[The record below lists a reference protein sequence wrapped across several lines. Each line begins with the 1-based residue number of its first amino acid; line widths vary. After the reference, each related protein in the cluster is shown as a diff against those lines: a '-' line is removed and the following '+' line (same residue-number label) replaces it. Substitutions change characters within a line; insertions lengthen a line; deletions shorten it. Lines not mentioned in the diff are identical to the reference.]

1 MNKQVILASNAGFCF
16 GVKRAVDEAL
26 EVKEQHPGIT
36 VYTLGPLIHNSHAV
50 NFLKDKNIEPIE
62 LENIETLKPND
73 FIIIRSHGI
82 PKDIYEYLKEKKL
95 NIIDATCPFVT
106 KIQKKAEEYYKRGY
120 KIIIVGDGNHPEVI
134 GINGWCNNS
143 SIFYKNGEFSEELT
157 NKVCVLSQ
165 TTERQENFEKA
176 IEYVSKHC
184 KEFVAFNTICSATNE
199 RQTSATEL
207 SSKVDA
213 MIVLG
218 GKNSSNTTKLY
229 EICLNNCISTI
240 HVESA
245 QDIPESFL
253 NGEKFKKIGI
263 TAGASTPDW
272 IIKEAINKMNNENVM
287 DMNDVMNYMD
297 ENERKIYVG
306 QKINGVIVSINNE
319 GVYVDINYK
328 VEGIIPTAEISI
340 AEVNSFKMGD
350 EIEAKVIQ
358 RVNENGNVVLSR
370 IEVEKEVS
378 LSELKAHFENKENI
392 NVTIKEEIKG
402 GLITTYKGINLF
414 LPASLVDLYHVD
426 KLSDYIGKELE
437 VSIIEFIEG
446 KRENKMVV
454 SRKAILVKE
463 KEEVEAK
470 AWENFELDET
480 YEGTVKRI
488 TNFGAFVE
496 VNGVDGLLHLSEMS
510 WGKID
515 NPKSILKINEKINV
529 KIIALD
535 KENKKLSLS
544 VKALLENPW
553 NDICDKYP
561 EGNIALGKVV
571 RFASF
576 GAFIELEPG
585 VDGLVHLSE
594 ISHKRIEKADEMLS
608 IGENVKVK
616 ILKVDKENKKISLSI
631 KATE

>member
-1 MNKQVILASNAGFCF
+1 MDKQVILASNAGFCF

-26 EVKEQHPGIT
+26 EVKRQHPGIT

-50 NFLKDKNIEPIE
+50 NFLKDKNIEPME
-62 LENIETLKPND
+62 LGNIEHLKPND

-106 KIQKKAEEYYKRGY
+106 KIQKKAEEYYKKGY

-143 SIFYKNGEFSEELT
+143 SIFYKNGEFSEELP

-165 TTERQENFEKA
+165 TTEKQENFEKA
-176 IEYVSKHC
+176 IQYVSKHC

-229 EICLNNCISTI
+229 EICLNNCSNTI

-253 NGEKFKKIGI
+253 NGENFKKIGI

-306 QKINGVIVSINNE
+306 QKIKGIIVSMNND
-319 GVYVDINYK
+319 GIYVNINYK
-328 VEGIIPTAEISI
+328 VEGIIPTTEISI
-340 AEVNSFKMGD
+340 EEVNSFKMGD

-378 LSELKAHFENKENI
+378 YLS
-392 NVTIKEEIKG
+392 
-402 GLITTYKGINLF
+402 
-414 LPASLVDLYHVD
+414 
-426 KLSDYIGKELE
+426 
-437 VSIIEFIEG
+437 
-446 KRENKMVV
+446 
-454 SRKAILVKE
+454 
-463 KEEVEAK
+463 
-470 AWENFELDET
+470 
-480 YEGTVKRI
+480 
-488 TNFGAFVE
+488 
-496 VNGVDGLLHLSEMS
+496 
-510 WGKID
+510 
-515 NPKSILKINEKINV
+515 
-529 KIIALD
+529 
-535 KENKKLSLS
+535 
-544 VKALLENPW
+544 
-553 NDICDKYP
+553 
-561 EGNIALGKVV
+561 
-571 RFASF
+571 
-576 GAFIELEPG
+576 
-585 VDGLVHLSE
+585 
-594 ISHKRIEKADEMLS
+594 
-608 IGENVKVK
+608 
-616 ILKVDKENKKISLSI
+616 
-631 KATE
+631 

>member
-165 TTERQENFEKA
+165 TTEKQENFEKA

-199 RQTSATEL
+199 RQTSSTEL

-437 VSIIEFIEG
+437 VSIIEFVEG

>member
-165 TTERQENFEKA
+165 TTEKQENFEKA

-297 ENERKIYVG
+297 KNERKIYVG

-437 VSIIEFIEG
+437 VSIIEFVEG

>member
-26 EVKEQHPGIT
+26 EVKEHHPGVT

-50 NFLKDKNIEPIE
+50 NFLKDKNIEPME
-62 LENIETLKPND
+62 LDNIENLKPND

-82 PKDIYEYLKEKKL
+82 PKDIYEYLEEKKL

-106 KIQKKAEEYYKRGY
+106 KIQKKAEEYYKKGY

-143 SIFYKNGEFSEELT
+143 SIFYKNGEFSEELP

-165 TTERQENFEKA
+165 TTEKQENFEKA

-184 KEFVAFNTICSATNE
+184 KEFVGFNTICSATNE
-199 RQTSATEL
+199 RQSSATEL

-229 EICLNNCISTI
+229 EICLNNCINTI

-253 NGEKFKKIGI
+253 NRQKFEKIGI

-297 ENERKIYVG
+297 ENERRVYVG
-306 QKINGVIVSINNE
+306 QKIKGIIVSINND
-319 GVYVDINYK
+319 GIYVDINYK

-340 AEVNSFKMGD
+340 EEVNSFKMGD

-402 GLITTYKGINLF
+402 GLIVAYKGINLF

-480 YEGTVKRI
+480 CEGTVKRI
-488 TNFGAFVE
+488 ANFGAFVE

-510 WGKID
+510 WGKIES
-515 NPKSILKINEKINV
+515 PKSVLKINEKIKV

-544 VKALLENPW
+544 IKALLENPW

>member
-1 MNKQVILASNAGFCF
+1 MNRQVILASNAGFCF

-26 EVKEQHPGIT
+26 KVKEKHPSIT

-50 NFLKDKNIEPIE
+50 NFLKDKDIKPIDLKNIES
-62 LENIETLKPND
+62 LKEDD

-82 PKDIYEYLKEKKL
+82 PKATYEYLQEKKL

-106 KIQKKAEEYYKRGY
+106 KIQKKAEEYYKKGY
-120 KIIIVGDGNHPEVI
+120 KIVIVGDGNHPEVI
-134 GINGWCNNS
+134 GINGWCDNS
-143 SIFYKNGEFSEELT
+143 SIFYKNGEFSEELPM
-157 NKVCVLSQ
+157 KVCVLSQ
-165 TTERQENFEKA
+165 TTEKQENFENA

-184 KEFVAFNTICSATNE
+184 REFVAFNTICSATNE

-229 EICLNNCISTI
+229 EICSSNCSNTI

-245 QDIPESFL
+245 EDIPEEFIK
-253 NGEKFKKIGI
+253 GENFKIGI

-306 QKINGVIVSINNE
+306 QKIRGIIVSINND
-319 GVYVDINYK
+319 GVYVNINYK
-328 VEGIIPTAEISI
+328 VEGIIPTSEISI
-340 AEVNSFKMGD
+340 SGVNDFKIGD

-370 IEVEKEVS
+370 LEVEKESS
-378 LSELKAHFENKENI
+378 LSQLKSHFENKENI
-392 NVTIKEEIKG
+392 VVTIKEEIKG
-402 GLITTYKGINLF
+402 GLIAAYKGINLF
-414 LPASLVDLYHVD
+414 LPASLVDLYHVE
-426 KLSDYIGKELE
+426 KLSDYVGKDLE
-437 VSIIEFIEG
+437 VSIIEFVEG
-446 KRENKMVV
+446 RRENKIVV

-463 KEEVEAK
+463 KEAIEAK
-470 AWENFELDET
+470 SWESFELGEVL
-480 YEGTVKRI
+480 EGTVKRI
-488 TNFGAFVE
+488 ASFGAFVE

-510 WGKID
+510 WGKIES
-515 NPKSILKINEKINV
+515 PKSILKIDEKIKV

-544 VKALLENPW
+544 IKALLENPW

>member
-1 MNKQVILASNAGFCF
+1 MNRQVILASNAGFCF

-26 EVKEQHPGIT
+26 KVKEKHPSIT

-50 NFLKDKNIEPIE
+50 NFLKDKDIKPIDLKNIES
-62 LENIETLKPND
+62 LKEDD

-82 PKDIYEYLKEKKL
+82 PKATYEYLQEKKL

-106 KIQKKAEEYYKRGY
+106 KIQKKAEEYYKKGY
-120 KIIIVGDGNHPEVI
+120 KIVIVGDGNHPEVI
-134 GINGWCNNS
+134 GINGWCDNS
-143 SIFYKNGEFSEELT
+143 SIFYKNGEFSEELPM
-157 NKVCVLSQ
+157 KVCVLSQ
-165 TTERQENFEKA
+165 TTEKQENFENA
-176 IEYVSKHC
+176 IGYVSKHC
-184 KEFVAFNTICSATNE
+184 REFVAFNTICSATNE

-229 EICLNNCISTI
+229 EICSSNCSNTI

-245 QDIPESFL
+245 EDIPEEFIK
-253 NGEKFKKIGI
+253 GENFKIGI

-287 DMNDVMNYMD
+287 DMNDVINYMD

-306 QKINGVIVSINNE
+306 QKIRGIIVSINND
-319 GVYVDINYK
+319 GVYVNINYK
-328 VEGIIPTAEISI
+328 VEGIIPTSEISI
-340 AEVNSFKMGD
+340 SGVNDFKIGD

-370 IEVEKEVS
+370 LEVEKESS
-378 LSELKAHFENKENI
+378 LSQLKAHFENKENI
-392 NVTIKEEIKG
+392 VVTIKEEIKG
-402 GLITTYKGINLF
+402 GLIAAYKGINLF
-414 LPASLVDLYHVD
+414 LPASLVDLHHVE
-426 KLSDYIGKELE
+426 KLSDYVGKDLE
-437 VSIIEFIEG
+437 VSIIEFVEG
-446 KRENKMVV
+446 RRENKMVV

-463 KEEVEAK
+463 KEAIEAK
-470 AWENFELDET
+470 SWESFELGEVL
-480 YEGTVKRI
+480 EGTVKRI
-488 TNFGAFVE
+488 ASFGAFVE

-510 WGKID
+510 WGKIES
-515 NPKSILKINEKINV
+515 PKSILKIDEKIKV

-544 VKALLENPW
+544 IKALLENPW

>member
-1 MNKQVILASNAGFCF
+1 MDKQVILASNAGFCF

-26 EVKEQHPGIT
+26 EVKRQHPGIT

-50 NFLKDKNIEPIE
+50 NFLKDKNIEPME
-62 LENIETLKPND
+62 LGNIEHLKPND

-106 KIQKKAEEYYKRGY
+106 KIQKKAEEYYKKGY

-143 SIFYKNGEFSEELT
+143 SIFYKNGEFSEELP

-165 TTERQENFEKA
+165 TTEKQENFEKA
-176 IEYVSKHC
+176 IQYVSKHC

-229 EICLNNCISTI
+229 EICLNNCSNTI

-253 NGEKFKKIGI
+253 NGENFKKIGI

-306 QKINGVIVSINNE
+306 QKIKGIIVSMNND
-319 GVYVDINYK
+319 GIYVNINYK
-328 VEGIIPTAEISI
+328 VEGIIPTTEISI
-340 AEVNSFKMGD
+340 EEVNSFKMGD

-437 VSIIEFIEG
+437 VSIIEFVEG

-463 KEEVEAK
+463 KEEIEAK
-470 AWENFELDET
+470 AWENFELGET

-488 TNFGAFVE
+488 ANFGAFVE

-515 NPKSILKINEKINV
+515 NPKSILKINEKIKV
-529 KIIALD
+529 KITALD

>member
-297 ENERKIYVG
+297 KNERKIYVG

-437 VSIIEFIEG
+437 VSIIEFVEG

>member
-62 LENIETLKPND
+62 LENIETLKSND

-143 SIFYKNGEFSEELT
+143 SIFYKNGKFSEELT

-165 TTERQENFEKA
+165 TTEKQENFEKA

-229 EICLNNCISTI
+229 EICLNNCSNTI

-253 NGEKFKKIGI
+253 NGEKFEKIGI

-437 VSIIEFIEG
+437 VSIIEFVEG

-463 KEEVEAK
+463 KEEIETK
-470 AWENFELDET
+470 AWENFELGET

-488 TNFGAFVE
+488 ANFGAFVE

-515 NPKSILKINEKINV
+515 NPKSILKINEKIKV

>member
-1 MNKQVILASNAGFCF
+1 MNRQVILASNAGFCF

-26 EVKEQHPGIT
+26 KVKEKHPSIT

-50 NFLKDKNIEPIE
+50 NFLKDKDIKPIDLKNIES
-62 LENIETLKPND
+62 LKEDD

-82 PKDIYEYLKEKKL
+82 PKATYEYLQEKKL

-106 KIQKKAEEYYKRGY
+106 KIQKKAEEYYKKGY
-120 KIIIVGDGNHPEVI
+120 KIVIVGDGNHPEVI
-134 GINGWCNNS
+134 GINGWCDNS
-143 SIFYKNGEFSEELT
+143 SIFYKNGEFSEELPM
-157 NKVCVLSQ
+157 KVCVLSQ
-165 TTERQENFEKA
+165 TTEKQENFENA

-184 KEFVAFNTICSATNE
+184 REFVAFNTICSATNE

-229 EICLNNCISTI
+229 EICSSNCSNTI

-245 QDIPESFL
+245 EDIPEEFIK
-253 NGEKFKKIGI
+253 GENFKIGI

-306 QKINGVIVSINNE
+306 QKIRGIIVSINND
-319 GVYVDINYK
+319 GVYVNINYK
-328 VEGIIPTAEISI
+328 VEGIIPTSEISI
-340 AEVNSFKMGD
+340 SGVNDFKIGD

-370 IEVEKEVS
+370 LEVEKESS
-378 LSELKAHFENKENI
+378 LSQLKSHFENKENI
-392 NVTIKEEIKG
+392 VVTIKEEIKG
-402 GLITTYKGINLF
+402 GLIAAYKGINLF
-414 LPASLVDLYHVD
+414 LPASLVDLYHVE
-426 KLSDYIGKELE
+426 KLSDYVGKDLE
-437 VSIIEFIEG
+437 VSIIEFVEG
-446 KRENKMVV
+446 RRENKMVV

-463 KEEVEAK
+463 KEAIEAK
-470 AWENFELDET
+470 SWESFELGEVL
-480 YEGTVKRI
+480 EGTVKRI
-488 TNFGAFVE
+488 ASFGAFVE

-510 WGKID
+510 WGKIES
-515 NPKSILKINEKINV
+515 PKSILKIDEKIKV

-544 VKALLENPW
+544 IKALLENPW

>member
-1 MNKQVILASNAGFCF
+1 MSRQVILASNAGFCF

-26 EVKEQHPGIT
+26 KVKEHHPDIT

-50 NFLKDKNIEPIE
+50 NFLKDKDIQPIE
-62 LENIETLKPND
+62 LENIESLKPND

-82 PKDIYEYLKEKKL
+82 PKDIYKRLEEKTL

-106 KIQKKAEEYYKRGY
+106 KIQKKAEEYYKKDY

-143 SIFYKNGEFSEELT
+143 SIFYKNGEFSENLPS
-157 NKVCVLSQ
+157 KVCVLSQ
-165 TTERQENFEKA
+165 TTEKQENFEKA
-176 IEYVSKHC
+176 IEYVSKNC
-184 KEFVAFNTICSATNE
+184 REFVALNTICSATNE
-199 RQTSATEL
+199 RQISATEL
-207 SSKVDA
+207 SKKVDT

-229 EICLNNCISTI
+229 EICHNNCSNTI

-245 QDIPESFL
+245 QDIPESF
-253 NGEKFKKIGI
+253 FKENKLDKIGI

-272 IIKEAINKMNNENVM
+272 IIKEAINKMSNENVM

-306 QKINGVIVSINNE
+306 QKIKGIIVSITND
-319 GVYVDINYK
+319 GVYVNINYK
-328 VEGIIPTAEISI
+328 VDGIIPTEEISATEI
-340 AEVNSFKMGD
+340 NDLNQGD
-350 EIEAKVIQ
+350 EIESKVIQ

-370 IEVEKEVS
+370 IEVEKESS
-378 LSELKAHFENKENI
+378 LSELKSHFENNENI
-392 NVTIKEEIKG
+392 TVTIKEEIKG
-402 GLITTYKGINLF
+402 GLIASYKGINLF

-426 KLSDYIGKELE
+426 KLSDYIGKDLE
-437 VSIIEFIEG
+437 VSIIEFVEN

-454 SRKAILVKE
+454 SRKAILMKAKE
-463 KEEVEAK
+463 ALEAES
-470 AWENFELDET
+470 WENFEVGQVF
-480 YEGTVKRI
+480 EGTVKRI
-488 TNFGAFVE
+488 ASFGAFVE

-510 WGKID
+510 WGKVD

-544 VKALLENPW
+544 IKALLENPW
-553 NDICDKYP
+553 NDICEKYP
-561 EGNIALGKVV
+561 EGNVALGKVV

-576 GAFIELEPG
+576 GAFVELEPG

-594 ISHKRIEKADEMLS
+594 ISHKRIEKPDEILS

>member
-165 TTERQENFEKA
+165 TTEKQENFEKA

-184 KEFVAFNTICSATNE
+184 KEFVAFNTICFATNE

-297 ENERKIYVG
+297 KNERKIYVG

-437 VSIIEFIEG
+437 VSIIEFVEG

>member
-1 MNKQVILASNAGFCF
+1 MNRQVILASNAGFCF

-26 EVKEQHPGIT
+26 KVKEDHKNTT

-50 NFLKDKNIEPIE
+50 NFLKDKDIKPID
-62 LENIETLKPND
+62 LENIESLKEDD
-73 FIIIRSHGI
+73 FIIIRSHGV
-82 PKDIYEYLKEKKL
+82 PKATYKYLEEKKL

-106 KIQKKAEEYYKRGY
+106 KIQKKAEEYYKKGY
-120 KIIIVGDGNHPEVI
+120 KIVIVGDGNHPEVV
-134 GINGWCNNS
+134 GINGWCDNS
-143 SIFYKNGEFSEELT
+143 SIFYKNGEFSEDLPM
-157 NKVCVLSQ
+157 KVCVLSQ
-165 TTERQENFEKA
+165 TTEKQENFEKA

-184 KEFVAFNTICSATNE
+184 REFVAFNTICSATNE

-229 EICLNNCISTI
+229 EICSSNCSNTI

-245 QDIPESFL
+245 EDIPKEFL
-253 NGEKFKKIGI
+253 KGENFTIGI

-297 ENERKIYVG
+297 ANERKIYVG
-306 QKINGVIVSINNE
+306 QKINGTIVSINND
-319 GVYVDINYK
+319 GIYVDINYK
-328 VEGIIPTAEISI
+328 VEGIIPTTEISI
-340 AEVNSFKMGD
+340 SGVNDFKIGD

-358 RVNENGNVVLSR
+358 RLNENGNVVLSR
-370 IEVEKEVS
+370 LEVEKESS
-378 LSELKAHFENKENI
+378 LSELKAHFENNENI
-392 NVTIKEEIKG
+392 VVTIKEEIKG
-402 GLITTYKGINLF
+402 GLIAAYKGINLF
-414 LPASLVDLYHVD
+414 LPASLVDLYHVENL
-426 KLSDYIGKELE
+426 KDYVGKELE
-437 VSIIEFIEG
+437 VSIIEFAQG
-446 KRENKMVV
+446 PRENKMVV

-463 KEEVEAK
+463 KEAMEAK
-470 AWENFELDET
+470 AWESFELGEVLC
-480 YEGTVKRI
+480 GTVKRI
-488 TNFGAFVE
+488 ASFGAFVE

-510 WGKID
+510 WGKIES
-515 NPKSILKINEKINV
+515 PKSLLKIDENIKV

-544 VKALLENPW
+544 IKALLENPW

-576 GAFIELEPG
+576 GAFVELEPG

>member
-165 TTERQENFEKA
+165 TTEKQENFEKA

-437 VSIIEFIEG
+437 VSIIEFVEG

-463 KEEVEAK
+463 KEEIEAK

>member
-165 TTERQENFEKA
+165 TTEKQENFEKA

-437 VSIIEFIEG
+437 VSIIEFVEG